1 MSKKQQGEMSR
12 YLAEPCPADSGRW
25 GSLWGP
31 PRPPR
36 GGNPNFGTMG
46 GGIGAINRRPGVVH
60 AVHNGA
66 IAGSSER
73 VLHMMVA
80 LGAGKTFLHCFV
92 VYAPCGPNTMAARE
106 RLLQAVLFDAQA
118 MVGGAPAVVLGD
130 LNTDTDRSPAL
141 RSALGNGWVDAA
153 QLQAQHDGAVR
164 PPPTYT
170 TSKAETR
177 IDYALMNRSAALAFA
192 GCSTFNVGSVGS
204 HRCVCVQLSLPAFN
218 QMTLRYSVPRALPP
232 VSKPDAP
239 VPSLEAFEG
248 ALADGDVELAWG
260 ELSAACE
267 QHLLDRCDVPAAKA
281 RPYVGRGLAR
291 EPRRVR
297 AVARSCPGKGVT
309 CEAELKYGKAI
320 TRLMHYVHARSR
332 LEVSGPFV
340 VPQDLRACW
349 ARCIPVL
356 TCEGEPPPPAEPP
369 PAEAAR
375 AMLHRVRARSAQHN
389 AAARQSRER
398 QARQGLRE
406 RYATDRR
413 SLVSMLRGDTKPSAD
428 TLRADGGRLTANLD
442 EMDDVL
448 QQAWGPILRLY
459 SPETPEPSYDDF
471 AKAFGEHV
479 QHRPMQV
486 TDITG
491 EELRT
496 ILRERKKKS
505 SACGVDGWRMDEL
518 KALPVPLMDAFASFF
533 NLVEKEGRWPEGL
546 LTALVS
552 LIPKSEDPS
561 PTNMR
566 PITVTSCVYRLW
578 ACRRL
583 RDIMAWQEEWA
594 LPTQHGFRTG
604 HRCDDALMEMA
615 TLVEETLLDETKS
628 LVVLALDFAKCF
640 DRVPQG
646 IVLRLAEEMGL
657 DARIHKP
664 LQAMYRGLKRRFKL
678 PLGVGAYFEV
688 TNGILQGCPI
698 SVILINALLS
708 VMLRAVPVASE
719 SYADDATLHAS
730 NEPAVQKAV
739 DVVSRFCDV
748 TGMRLNVKKTVALGI
763 LEGKTQQRMQRPY
776 RSTLHIGEGDGK
788 EVFPT
793 VSSTKVLSG
802 RLNTSTKRCD
812 RTNDA
817 RLEAQSGLMDA
828 LGLSPL
834 PFDER
839 CEIASSSTL
848 GSALSGCQYTPFT
861 KAGLK
866 SLRTRIA
873 RGVFGPVNRGTSRS
887 VSAVLTV
894 LAKGHRV
901 DPVLAR
907 PYWVLCSLLDS
918 CERLPGVRERMKRI
932 CRLYGERGGMLGRGL
947 GPVGIAITDGL
958 PPVGAEYDG
967 FDLGTMKVQGRVLL
981 DMRRAERH
989 HVLRGQLRQSAWT
1002 QLAAE
1007 RPSFDGVQHGVDY
1020 VRTNEERRRATASA
1034 ALRKALTTILA
1045 GGVYYATRWGRGA
1058 GNGDR
1063 RGDSGDG
1070 GDGSAASPAA
1080 SSSSAEGSSGP
1091 SSGGEDDRTAS
1102 ADAFDEVT
1110 SSSESAPRARGR
1122 DCPDCELRVPDTAEH
1137 LWWACPAYDNI
1148 RSMDCFAALVR
1159 ADRSRWPSCT
1169 RVHGVIT
1176 VGLDIDA
1183 TALHRMMGTI
1193 LAARTG
1199 ASLARWKSAPVTH
1212 AWVLAAST
1220 QATAH
1225 RFRYND
1231 LPDAP
1236 RKWNFGAPMM
1246 RALKGWLAALRWT
1259 TFEGVSNI
1267 ELALDFEL
1275 FTGMDVKHCP
1285 KRPKVQ
1291 RPAGPVSVAE
1301 RGQRLGAM
1309 LAVLCRLCETLKLPS
1324 PLPTARL
1331 ERVKSLHT
1339 LGVPR
1344 VIGGLQVRPVFA
1356 AGAETAAVLEAC
1368 ATRALPVGGLTSQ
1381 VWGRDVFPQYDS
1393 ALRAERAQQ
1402 WEVRRPVLTR
1412 SAHPVLVP
1420 ASQAMT
1426 RGRFQVCD
1434 KCAKKK
1440 CPLCASSSQRTPEQC
1455 CQDHHEPGDGVLTQC
1470 CGAHHLT
1477 RCGGCAN
1484 ASVCCRSGHHRAGD
1498 RPDDAD
1504 DENEAPA
1511 PPAGPQPAPA
1521 APRRGLRRKRGE
1533 TSEESSGSGQ
1543 GDSPTIDRA
1552 APLRRRAAEDPS
1564 VPRTPPAR
1572 RRRRTQLPTPQLRA
1586 NTPARRTPPNA
1597 QPPAASIRRANR
1609 RKREETSEGSSND
1622 GSGREATMTPTR
1634 RPPPR
1639 RRNRR
1644 VPSAVT

>member
-1 MSKKQQGEMSR
+1 
-12 YLAEPCPADSGRW
+12 
-25 GSLWGP
+25 
-31 PRPPR
+31 
-36 GGNPNFGTMG
+36 
-46 GGIGAINRRPGVVH
+46 
-60 AVHNGA
+60 
-66 IAGSSER
+66 
-73 VLHMMVA
+73 
-80 LGAGKTFLHCFV
+80 
-92 VYAPCGPNTMAARE
+92 
-106 RLLQAVLFDAQA
+106 
-118 MVGGAPAVVLGD
+118 
-130 LNTDTDRSPAL
+130 
-141 RSALGNGWVDAA
+141 
-153 QLQAQHDGAVR
+153 
-164 PPPTYT
+164 
-170 TSKAETR
+170 
-177 IDYALMNRSAALAFA
+177 
-192 GCSTFNVGSVGS
+192 
-204 HRCVCVQLSLPAFN
+204 
-218 QMTLRYSVPRALPP
+218 
-232 VSKPDAP
+232 
-239 VPSLEAFEG
+239 
-248 ALADGDVELAWG
+248 
-260 ELSAACE
+260 
-267 QHLLDRCDVPAAKA
+267 
-281 RPYVGRGLAR
+281 
-291 EPRRVR
+291 
-297 AVARSCPGKGVT
+297 
-309 CEAELKYGKAI
+309 
-320 TRLMHYVHARSR
+320 
-332 LEVSGPFV
+332 
-340 VPQDLRACW
+340 
-349 ARCIPVL
+349 
-356 TCEGEPPPPAEPP
+356 
-369 PAEAAR
+369 
-375 AMLHRVRARSAQHN
+375 
-389 AAARQSRER
+389 
-398 QARQGLRE
+398 
-406 RYATDRR
+406 
-413 SLVSMLRGDTKPSAD
+413 
-428 TLRADGGRLTANLD
+428 
-442 EMDDVL
+442 
-448 QQAWGPILRLY
+448 
-459 SPETPEPSYDDF
+459 
-471 AKAFGEHV
+471 
-479 QHRPMQV
+479 
-486 TDITG
+486 
-491 EELRT
+491 
-496 ILRERKKKS
+496 
-505 SACGVDGWRMDEL
+505 
-518 KALPVPLMDAFASFF
+518 
-533 NLVEKEGRWPEGL
+533 
-546 LTALVS
+546 
-552 LIPKSEDPS
+552 
-561 PTNMR
+561 
-566 PITVTSCVYRLW
+566 
-578 ACRRL
+578 
-583 RDIMAWQEEWA
+583 
-594 LPTQHGFRTG
+594 
-604 HRCDDALMEMA
+604 
-615 TLVEETLLDETKS
+615 
-628 LVVLALDFAKCF
+628 
-640 DRVPQG
+640 
-646 IVLRLAEEMGL
+646 
-657 DARIHKP
+657 
-664 LQAMYRGLKRRFKL
+664 
-678 PLGVGAYFEV
+678 
-688 TNGILQGCPI
+688 
-698 SVILINALLS
+698 
-708 VMLRAVPVASE
+708 
-719 SYADDATLHAS
+719 
-730 NEPAVQKAV
+730 
-739 DVVSRFCDV
+739 
-748 TGMRLNVKKTVALGI
+748 
-763 LEGKTQQRMQRPY
+763 
-776 RSTLHIGEGDGK
+776 
-788 EVFPT
+788 
-793 VSSTKVLSG
+793 
-802 RLNTSTKRCD
+802 
-812 RTNDA
+812 
-817 RLEAQSGLMDA
+817 
-828 LGLSPL
+828 
-834 PFDER
+834 
-839 CEIASSSTL
+839 
-848 GSALSGCQYTPFT
+848 
-861 KAGLK
+861 
-866 SLRTRIA
+866 
-873 RGVFGPVNRGTSRS
+873 
-887 VSAVLTV
+887 
-894 LAKGHRV
+894 
-901 DPVLAR
+901 
-907 PYWVLCSLLDS
+907 
-918 CERLPGVRERMKRI
+918 MKRI

-967 FDLGTMKVQGRVLL
+967 FDLGTMKGQGRVLL

-1455 CQDHHEPGDGVLTQC
+1455 CRDHHEPGDGVLTQC